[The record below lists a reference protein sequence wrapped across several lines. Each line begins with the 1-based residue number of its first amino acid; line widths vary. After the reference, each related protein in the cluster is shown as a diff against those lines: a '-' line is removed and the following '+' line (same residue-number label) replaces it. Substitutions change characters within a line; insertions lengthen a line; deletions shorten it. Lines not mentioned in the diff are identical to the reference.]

1 MKRGHLF
8 NCGNNIAS
16 AAKTEKVSHF
26 NKYKMINF
34 KSKWTGPM
42 AECKFRKSK
51 TVKEKYVIKTQTQR
65 ITCINIQNT
74 CKV

>member
-8 NCGNNIAS
+8 SCGNNIAS

-51 TVKEKYVIKTQTQR
+51 TQ
-65 ITCINIQNT
+65 
-74 CKV
+74 